1 MPHNYKQKLGSRNY
15 CNYTKETLEAA
26 IIIGIKAAHRKYSIP
41 YGTLQS
47 KKAGKHKK
55 DVERPTRLKPFS
67 ITVAFIFCQMQP
79 YINL

>member
-47 KKAGKHKK
+47 KIAGKHKK
-55 DVERPTRLKPFS
+55 DVGRPTRWKPFS
-67 ITVAFIFCQMQP
+67 ITIFLTFCQMQP
-79 YINL
+79 FIKL